1 MRTSYIRHPYLI
13 NRYSDIIK
21 CMKPSV
27 VQDKEIVF
35 EYKILASGALAQLL
49 KHTSFST
56 YQQYVENVFF
66 QYRFRIKQSKLY

>member
-1 MRTSYIRHPYLI
+1 
-13 NRYSDIIK
+13 
-21 CMKPSV
+21 MKPSV